1 MIHDREQRGRRNMM
15 EIIERNVIENCET
28 GKRTE
33 TNVLGKSRGTMRNKK
48 HDVHYKE

>member
-1 MIHDREQRGRRNMM
+1 MM

-33 TNVLGKSRGTMRNKK
+33 RHARKVGKQ
-48 HDVHYKE
+48 